1 MSAILSKVKANVW
14 EKVAGEGFEETK
26 IEQRDEEFDELIEFG
41 DRILLTYNELDER
54 LALKHVNDHSAGA
67 SVLFVGT
74 TRNEFEGKSVQKLE
88 YTAYSSLARKLMQKL
103 IKDGREKFENTT
115 DTGHDIQQ
123 SGHHQNAYNEIKRVY
138 LAHRLGNVGTG
149 EASILVCVSSA
160 HRKAAFD
167 LCEEILEEVKRQVPI
182 WKKEI
187 YDGTHAGLAEWK
199 ANSRSHWNKG

>member
-14 EKVAGEGFEETK
+14 ETVT
-26 IEQRDEEFDELIEFG
+26 
-41 DRILLTYNELDER
+41 DRIQLTYDELDEK
-54 LALKHVNDHSAGA
+54 LALKHVNDHGAGA

-74 TRNEFEGKSVQKLE
+74 TRNEFQGKSVQRLE

-103 IKDGREKFENTT
+103 IKDGREKYTKSK
-115 DTGHDIQQ
+115 DTGHEIQQ
-123 SGHHQNAYNEIKRVY
+123 QSVSNEIKRVY
-138 LAHRLGNVGTG
+138 LAHRLGDVRAG

-160 HRKAAFD
+160 HRKAAFE

-199 ANSRSHWNKG
+199 ANSQSHWKKEG

>member
-14 EKVAGEGFEETK
+14 EKAPGEEK
-26 IEQRDEEFDELIEFG
+26 RIEQRDEEFDEIIEFG
-41 DRILLTYNELDER
+41 DRILLTYDELDEK
-54 LALKHVNDHSAGA
+54 LALKHVNDHGAGA

-74 TRNEFEGKSVQKLE
+74 TRNEFQGKSVERLE

-103 IKDGREKFENTT
+103 IKDGRKKYEKSK
-115 DTGHDIQQ
+115 DTEQDTQQ
-123 SGHHQNAYNEIKRVY
+123 QNVSNEIKRVY
-138 LAHRLGNVGTG
+138 LAHRLGDVRTG

-160 HRKAAFD
+160 HRKAAFE

-199 ANSRSHWNKG
+199 ANSQSHWNKEG

>member
-1 MSAILSKVKANVW
+1 MSTILSKVKANVW
-14 EKVAGEGFEETK
+14 ETRT
-26 IEQRDEEFDELIEFG
+26 EQNDDEFDELLEFG
-41 DRILLTYNELDER
+41 DRISLTYNELDEK
-54 LALKHVNDHSAGA
+54 LALKHVNDLGAGA

-74 TRNEFEGKSVQKLE
+74 TRNEFQGKSVQRLE

-103 IKDGREKFENTT
+103 IKDGREKYKKSQDNGHNIEP
-115 DTGHDIQQ
+115 TGQPTGQHTF
-123 SGHHQNAYNEIKRVY
+123 SNEIKRIY
-138 LAHRLGNVGTG
+138 LAHRLGDVRTG

-160 HRKAAFD
+160 HRKAAFE

-199 ANSRSHWNKG
+199 ANSQSHWKKE